1 MRINISDSCKF
12 VWWNV
17 GAVASRTTAGI
28 LYKYYDMWIKGE
40 DEGTPV
46 GFKNYKDFK
55 ENNIHGKYVHEYYT
69 TYKDYTIICS
79 VRNPY
84 SWVVKEFDDR
94 VKQGVIED
102 NFEKYIKELKPESEA
117 PFSQVIEWEKLGKYP
132 DYYIKFEDL
141 YGSFKNI
148 PVLADR
154 ANDEVKKAFEW
165 DTWREWKSYY
175 NEELAD
181 TLYNLSVVKKMFE
194 ITNYKR
200 DSWK

>member
-17 GAVASRTTAGI
+17 GACASRTTSSVLG
-28 LYKYYDMWIKGE
+28 KYYDMWIKGE

-46 GFKNYKDFK
+46 GFKNWKDF
-55 ENNIHGKYVHEYYT
+55 NDNSDGGYVHEYYT
-69 TYKDYTIICS
+69 TYKDYTTICS

-94 VKQGVIED
+94 VKQGVVED
-102 NFEKYIKELKPESEA
+102 NFEKYIKELKPEKTP
-117 PFSQVIEWEKLGKYP
+117 PFRQVVEWESKRYP

-141 YGSFKNI
+141 YGSFKDI

-154 ANDEVKKAFEW
+154 ANDEVKEAFEW

-175 NEELAD
+175 NEELAN
-181 TLYNLSVVKKMFE
+181 TLYNSSVVKKLFE
-194 ITNYKR
+194 VTDYKK